1 MEAQDALRRAG
12 LLARKLAQTRR
23 NGAIPSQGSSDDIR
37 RLDTELVAL
46 GSRLDKSRCITN
58 QEGAETFAARNL
70 WVIAIR
76 FVHT

>member
-23 NGAIPSQGSSDDIR
+23 NGAIPSQASGDIR